1 MYKYSRF
8 SYCTYTDNIG
18 SRILEKVDH
27 FVDYWS
33 KRNGRSEH
41 LLDEKRCLFF
51 VIGKN
56 AIDDQLAT
64 NSIKVSIIFISL

>member
-8 SYCTYTDNIG
+8 SYCTSTDNIG
-18 SRILEKVDH
+18 SRILEKVNH

-33 KRNGRSEH
+33 KRNGRS
-41 LLDEKRCLFF
+41 EKRCLFF